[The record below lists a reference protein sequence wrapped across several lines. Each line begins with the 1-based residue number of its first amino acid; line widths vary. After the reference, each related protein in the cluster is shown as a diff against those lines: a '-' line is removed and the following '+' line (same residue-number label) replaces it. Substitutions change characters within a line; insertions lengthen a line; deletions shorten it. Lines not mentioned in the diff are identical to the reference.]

1 MPKMPEK
8 VEDWTAPWETATGEN
23 EIDKPRLK
31 RYLFG
36 ILTDKEK
43 LQGSVTEKDT
53 KITELEGKITE
64 GARKDETE
72 VDKLKRELK
81 EAQDANANKGGD
93 DLELTKLRVALK
105 KGLKE
110 GDVKRLVGGTEAE
123 LLADADELLQSFG
136 ARGDSGEG
144 EGGDPEG
151 DPIRRTPRGHNNPG
165 DPNPGAGADVDVTKA
180 LDSIPRIR

>member
-1 MPKMPEK
+1 MPEK

-53 KITELEGKITE
+53 KITELEGKITAASRE
-64 GARKDETE
+64 GETE

-81 EAQDANANKGGD
+81 EAKDAAANTGGN
-93 DLELTKLRVALK
+93 DLELTKLRVALQ

-110 GDVKRLVGGTEAE
+110 GDVKRLVGSTEAE
-123 LLADADELLQSFG
+123 LLADADELLKSFG
-136 ARGDSGEG
+136 ARGNSEDG

-165 DPNPGAGADVDVTKA
+165 DPNPGAGADVDVMKV